1 METKTNSHINYL
13 DWLRVLLILTVFF
26 FHSMRFFDLNDW
38 QIKNPTTYFGPLAAV
53 FFISSW
59 MMPLIFV
66 VSGASIYFALRKG
79 GAGRFIQ
86 DRSLRLLVPLAVGL
100 FTHAALQAYLER
112 ISHGWY
118 SGTFWQFY
126 PGYIGSAVTGG
137 FNWTGFH
144 LWYLEALFAFSLICL
159 PLFQWLRRG
168 AGTHLGDRLA
178 ASGLIYLPALLVVLL
193 YALPDP
199 NSSFLLD
206 FMSFGGWNIPT
217 YLVFFL
223 VGFLVVASERLQ
235 TRILSLR
242 WVSLAIGLVTTLV
255 YFGLY
260 AAAGKLEPGSL
271 SFVLIMS
278 LRGISGWCW
287 MLGILAL
294 GMQRLTSRPAWL
306 NYANEAVLPFY
317 VLHQSVLIAIGYFV
331 VQSGLPD
338 LLKWVVIVASSFAT
352 IMILYEGLICR
363 INVLRLLFGMKALK
377 KEEAPAAVPA
387 RA

>member
-1 METKTNSHINYL
+1 METKTITRNNYL

-26 FHSMRFFDLNDW
+26 FHSLRFFDLNDW

-66 VSGASIYFALRKG
+66 VSGASIYYALRKG
-79 GAGRFIQ
+79 SSGRFIH

-112 ISHGWY
+112 ITHGWY
-118 SGTFWQFY
+118 SGAFWQFY
-126 PGYIGSAVTGG
+126 PGYVGSAVTGS

-144 LWYLEALFAFSLICL
+144 LWYLEALFAFSLLCL
-159 PLFQWLRRG
+159 PLLQWLRKG
-168 AGTHLGDRLA
+168 AGTRLGVRLA
-178 ASGLIYLPALLVVLL
+178 ASGAIYLPALLVALFST
-193 YALPDP
+193 LPDP
-199 NSSFLLD
+199 NSSFLFD
-206 FMSFGGWNIPT
+206 FMSFGGWNIPS

-235 TRILSLR
+235 ARILSLR
-242 WVSLAIGLVTTLV
+242 WVSLAIGLVTTLA

-260 AAAGKLEPGSL
+260 AAFGDLKYGSL
-271 SFVLIMS
+271 GFALIMP

-287 MLGILAL
+287 TLGILAL

-317 VLHQSVLIAIGYFV
+317 VLHQSVLIVIGYFV

-338 LLKWVVIVASSFAT
+338 LLKWAVIVASSFAT
-352 IMILYEGLICR
+352 IMILYEGLIRR
-363 INVLRLLFGMKALK
+363 INVLRFLFGMKALK
-377 KEEAPAAVPA
+377 KEETPAVVPA